1 MSDSTERSDTNDNA
15 ESSDA
20 KASDDSSDAFGEKV
34 QDLRNRLKHLTQPLV
49 DSLDSRLRDQIDR
62 RVDDRVDDRVQTLVD
77 EALAAR
83 LSVIERAIADI
94 DRTLKE
100 LQEKQS

>member
-1 MSDSTERSDTNDNA
+1 MSDATDDETTDDA
-15 ESSDA
+15 EPKQSGDA
-20 KASDDSSDAFGEKV
+20 TDAFGEKV

-49 DSLDSRLRDQIDR
+49 DSLDTRLRDQIDR

-77 EALAAR
+77 EALSAR

-94 DRTLKE
+94 DRALKE
-100 LQEKQS
+100 LQK

>member
-1 MSDSTERSDTNDNA
+1 MSDSTEPSDANEAEESEEPKASSDT
-15 ESSDA
+15 
-20 KASDDSSDAFGEKV
+20 SDAFGEKV
-34 QDLRNRLKHLTQPLV
+34 QDLRNRLKHLTQPFV

-77 EALAAR
+77 EALTAR

-94 DRTLKE
+94 DRALKE
-100 LQEKQS
+100 LQGK

>member
-1 MSDSTERSDTNDNA
+1 MSDSTERSDTNENA
-15 ESSDA
+15 ESWDA
-20 KASDDSSDAFGEKV
+20 KATDHYSDAFGEKV

>member
-1 MSDSTERSDTNDNA
+1 MSDSNEPSDP
-15 ESSDA
+15 SDRGEPTDS
-20 KASDDSSDAFGEKV
+20 KAAGDPPDAFGEKV

-49 DSLDSRLRDQIDR
+49 DSLDTRLRDQIDR

-94 DRTLKE
+94 DRALKE
-100 LQEKQS
+100 LQAKQP

>member
-1 MSDSTERSDTNDNA
+1 MSDSTEATEPTDDDEA
-15 ESSDA
+15 KESSETT
-20 KASDDSSDAFGEKV
+20 DAFGEKV
-34 QDLRNRLKHLTQPLV
+34 QDLRNRLKHLTQPFV
-49 DSLDSRLRDQIDR
+49 ESLDSRLRDQIDR

-94 DRTLKE
+94 DRALKE
-100 LQEKQS
+100 LQGK

>member
-1 MSDSTERSDTNDNA
+1 MS
-15 ESSDA
+15 ESSESPQ
-20 KASDDSSDAFGEKV
+20 SDDTGESRPSGESTDAFGEKV
-34 QDLRNRLKHLTQPLV
+34 QDLRNRLKSLTQPIV

-62 RVDDRVDDRVQTLVD
+62 RVDSRVDDRVQTLVD

-83 LSVIERAIADI
+83 LSVIERAIADL

-100 LQEKQS
+100 LQGK

>member
-1 MSDSTERSDTNDNA
+1 MSESNEENETSGRDDATESTQSNDTT
-15 ESSDA
+15 
-20 KASDDSSDAFGEKV
+20 DAFSEKIV
-34 QDLRNRLKHLTQPLV
+34 DLRNRLRNMTQPIV

-62 RVDDRVDDRVQTLVD
+62 RVDSRVDDRVQTLVD

-100 LQEKQS
+100 LQGK